1 MTYHAG
7 ELLIQTRVGVQA
19 AADRLQKL
27 IGSVVSPAAQ
37 DFLKPQQWAI
47 ASTVDQNHQVWASL
61 LIGEAGFL
69 TGNDRSI
76 HIHAVESDDPLW
88 ESQSDQQS
96 DQLMGLLAIDLA
108 TRRRLRING
117 SIQRT
122 PQGIHLY
129 VNQVYF
135 NCPKYIQMRQL
146 IGMSE
151 EMSETNQ
158 TAQWSDFLD
167 LKQQQLIAQADTF
180 FIASLHPTHGAD
192 ASHRGG
198 QPGFVKVLQ
207 PDRLLFPDYAGN
219 NMFNTLGNIA
229 VNPNVGLLFIN
240 FVTGETLQLTGRAQI
255 IWDADSE
262 FVGAERLIEVQLDR
276 IRATTI
282 PLRWQ
287 FVEYSPANPA

>member
-19 AADRLQKL
+19 EADRLKRL
-27 IGSVVSPAAQ
+27 IGSVISPAAQ

-69 TGNDRSI
+69 ATSDRHLQI
-76 HIHAVESDDPLW
+76 QAAESDDPLW
-88 ESQSDQQS
+88 ENLQS

-117 SIQRT
+117 FAQRT
-122 PQGIHLY
+122 PDGLFLH

-146 IGMSE
+146 LETSE
-151 EMSETNQ
+151 ANQ
-158 TAQWSDFLD
+158 TAHWSEFLN
-167 LKQQQLIAQADTF
+167 LKQQQSIAQADTF

-198 QPGFVKVLQ
+198 HPGFVKVLQ

-229 VNPNVGLLFIN
+229 VNPKVGLLFID
-240 FVTGETLQLTGRAQI
+240 FVTGETLQLTGTAQI
-255 IWDADSE
+255 IWDANSE
-262 FVGAERLIEVQLDR
+262 FVAAERLIEIQIDR
-276 IRATTI
+276 IRVATT

-287 FVEYSPANPA
+287 FVEYSPANPV